1 LQGFSFLLCLFT
13 GILALGLVLNWP
25 VEEWLQQLL
34 KPSVVREDQ
43 LLPPPASENVLSAPT
58 EKKPVPEKV
67 LPSKKEFGFDYCC
80 FLLAL
85 SCSAVALVGIILKE
99 ATGS

>member
-1 LQGFSFLLCLFT
+1 M
-13 GILALGLVLNWP
+13 
-25 VEEWLQQLL
+25 EEWLQQLL
-34 KPSVVREDQ
+34 KPSTVQGDQ
-43 LLPPPASENVLSAPT
+43 LLPPPPMENDIPSAPT

>member
-1 LQGFSFLLCLFT
+1 MLCLFT
-13 GILALGLVLNWP
+13 GILALGVVLDWP
-25 VEEWLQQLL
+25 VEQWLQQLL

-43 LLPPPASENVLSAPT
+43 LLPPPVSENVLPAPAEQKT
-58 EKKPVPEKV
+58 VPEKV
-67 LPSKKEFGFDYCC
+67 LPSKKELGFDYCC
-80 FLLAL
+80 FLVAL